1 MITTEF
7 VACKCR
13 ANAGNSMNRE
23 QGAKSRKQ
31 GVGSGDPEARSGK
44 KTVH

>member
-7 VACKCR
+7 VACKYR

-23 QGAKSRKQ
+23 QGA
-31 GVGSGDPEARSGK
+31 GSGKREENSSLIPATPIDP
-44 KTVH
+44 